1 MLTKTVPHSSLNF
14 QNIMLMPEVNKPISI
29 FLLDDHRLFSQV
41 VKSLLDQV
49 EGFEVVDQAYTIKD
63 GIAKIAVLRP
73 DMVLLDHHLPD
84 GNGVEAAAMILKKHP
99 GTKIIFLTI
108 EQDHAIMESAVKAGA
123 KGYLLKET
131 GSEELLNAIAEVLA
145 GRTAVSPRLRR
156 KEDSKFNQQ
165 LAHLSKREKQIAL
178 LIGKGLQSAQ
188 IANALHISEHT
199 VTTHR
204 KNIMRKLGVH
214 NSIQLAKVVL

>member
-1 MLTKTVPHSSLNF
+1 
-14 QNIMLMPEVNKPISI
+14 MPEVNKPISI